1 MQGRGHS
8 PEAPAPE
15 ANAGEA
21 AEALAPPAGVL
32 DEAETPA
39 PPMRAR
45 VTVVGAGPPDTFE
58 TDAIERAPPNTG
70 TRLATRR
77 VLVGLCSSSLGVLSF
92 AFIALLGGKVGL
104 SLVQSMCII
113 GGWAIMDLACRCQIA
128 NDAQRPLG
136 REYVFKRAACWLA
149 VALLRG
155 VMMAGYGVSLDR
167 THARS
172 SWQIVLML
180 FTFGQYFV
188 VEFGLVS
195 TYMLQAHRDV
205 HPNVWRLW
213 FVQTTFHAG
222 IGISACTP
230 YTALERLARTGNLLV
245 TIGYVVLAKDR
256 DAVHSSVL
264 HSYMCRL
271 EWRRPT
277 FSSLLCSSQEAL
289 CDCPKL

>member
-1 MQGRGHS
+1 M
-8 PEAPAPE
+8 
-15 ANAGEA
+15 
-21 AEALAPPAGVL
+21 
-32 DEAETPA
+32 
-39 PPMRAR
+39 
-45 VTVVGAGPPDTFE
+45 
-58 TDAIERAPPNTG
+58 I
-70 TRLATRR
+70 
-77 VLVGLCSSSLGVLSF
+77 
-92 AFIALLGGKVGL
+92 
-104 SLVQSMCII
+104 
-113 GGWAIMDLACRCQIA
+113 DLACRCQIA

-155 VMMAGYGVSLDR
+155 VMMAGFGVSLNR

-172 SWQIVLML
+172 SWQIVC
-180 FTFGQYFV
+180 
-188 VEFGLVS
+188 
-195 TYMLQAHRDV
+195 
-205 HPNVWRLW
+205 RLW

-230 YTALERLARTGNLLV
+230 YAALERLARTGNVLV
-245 TIGYVVLAKDR
+245 TIFGIGYVVLVKDR

-264 HSYMCRL
+264 HSYMYRL